1 MRKQLVLVA
10 LWMVAGCARQLDCDA
25 AIDQGIQR
33 LTAGYRAY
41 APDPQT
47 LETGTR
53 TFARFQDTLVR
64 RCKVDRWPQE
74 ITQCFATVDS
84 RTDLQ
89 ACQSRLS
96 PERSSQLTAELARA
110 TSGREDRVAE
120 CAPPAP
126 RGRLVRSHGG
136 KGEAMKM
143 MIAYKDALC
152 SCNDHDLNCG
162 KAATDAYQRAMADW
176 AATWAGEPVELTA
189 RPDPELEQLTIE
201 VADCS
206 RRVFTP
212 PRSSP
217 GGATPPSPP

>member
-1 MRKQLVLVA
+1 MMKQLVLVA
-10 LWMVAGCARQLDCDA
+10 FWMAAGCARQLDCDA
-25 AIDQGIQR
+25 AIDQGIKR
-33 LTAGYRAY
+33 LTTGYRAY
-41 APDPQT
+41 APDPQMLERGT
-47 LETGTR
+47 L

-96 PERSSQLTAELARA
+96 PERSSQLTAELAQA
-110 TSGREDRVAE
+110 TSGMEDRVAE
-120 CAPPAP
+120 CKPPAP
-126 RGRLVRSHGG
+126 RGRAARSHDG
-136 KGEAMKM
+136 KRDAMDM
-143 MIAYKDALC
+143 MIAYKNALC

-162 KAATDAYQRAMADW
+162 KAATDAYQRAMTDW
-176 AATWAGEPVELTA
+176 AATWAGESVDFNA
-189 RPDPELEQLTIE
+189 KPDPDLEQLTLE

-212 PRSSP
+212 ARSSP
-217 GGATPPSPP
+217 GGATPPPPP